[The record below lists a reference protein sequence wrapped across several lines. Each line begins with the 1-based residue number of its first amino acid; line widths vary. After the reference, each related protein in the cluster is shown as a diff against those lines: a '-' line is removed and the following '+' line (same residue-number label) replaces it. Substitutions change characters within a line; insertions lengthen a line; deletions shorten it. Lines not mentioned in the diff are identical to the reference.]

1 MAAIDLLGKLLTYI
15 PESRISAK
23 QGLNHSWL
31 LTFADPEEEGLSPK
45 PRPFTRWQEIECLK
59 TIDEFRDA
67 IWIEVQVCNVNFCL
81 LEQLS
86 RHLAQDYRKFARSV
100 VDELVVTQEGLVTKE
115 FAEAHGHTP
124 KEASEHAREPA
135 IAFPVDVPDLQVT
148 QSPDEDEKA
157 EEEDIVTTPGGPSY
171 SSATLPRP
179 RARTRTLSSHDPFT
193 HARRSSI
200 FSLHSPSSAVPVPI
214 SVGPGTA
221 STTGSYAQ
229 FPSAEEPEGST
240 DRCYTPTT
248 IPVRQRLMSQD
259 CDLGTIGRK
268 DSTNVYRHLRTL
280 STVSIYESAARP
292 GGLEAVAPIGKLV
305 GVVKT
310 AGAEGLP
317 STPPEEL
324 VAEDKSEKSSPAQP
338 SK

>member
-1 MAAIDLLGKLLTYI
+1 M
-15 PESRISAK
+15 
-23 QGLNHSWL
+23 
-31 LTFADPEEEGLSPK
+31 
-45 PRPFTRWQEIECLK
+45 
-59 TIDEFRDA
+59 
-67 IWIEVQVCNVNFCL
+67 
-81 LEQLS
+81 
-86 RHLAQDYRKFARSV
+86 
-100 VDELVVTQEGLVTKE
+100 VTQEGLVTKE

-124 KEASEHAREPA
+124 KEVSEDVREPA
-135 IAFPVDVPDLQVT
+135 IAFPTDVPDLQVT
-148 QSPDEDEKA
+148 HSPDEDEKA
-157 EEEDIVTTPGGPSY
+157 EEEDIVATPGGPSY

-200 FSLHSPSSAVPVPI
+200 FSISTPGSAMPVPV

-229 FPSAEEPEGST
+229 FPLVDEPEGSI
-240 DRCYTPTT
+240 DHCGTPTT
-248 IPVRQRLMSQD
+248 IPVRQRLTSQVD
-259 CDLGTIGRK
+259 GCDLGTIGRK
-268 DSTNVYRHLRTL
+268 DSANIYRHLRTL

-305 GVVKT
+305 GVVKS
-310 AGAEGLP
+310 AGAEGLA

-324 VAEDKSEKSSPAQP
+324 AAEDKSEESSPAQP